1 MHIDSLCKKLV
12 TVCYTLF
19 KCHQYFDA
27 ETLRTIYFALFHSQ
41 LSYCIESWGHTYGSY
56 LKPLIVLQKRAIRFI
71 SNANYMASSKPL
83 FRQYQVMPLQLV
95 INYKTRIMVY
105 KSLTC
110 NIPLHRSLFI
120 PSELQTR
127 ARHCGNF
134 LKPLVKNVYGKR
146 RLYSVGTSLWNNLP
160 VEVKQHNAFTLMLKR
175 HYKELY

>member
-1 MHIDSLCKKLV
+1 
-12 TVCYTLF
+12 
-19 KCHQYFDA
+19 
-27 ETLRTIYFALFHSQ
+27 
-41 LSYCIESWGHTYGSY
+41 
-56 LKPLIVLQKRAIRFI
+56 
-71 SNANYMASSKPL
+71 MASSKPL

-95 INYKTRIMVY
+95 INYKTTIMVY

-120 PSELQTR
+120 PSQLQTR